1 WCEITGFTEPELL
14 NTSLWKVINHGDGGD
29 VRQKYNELL
38 RTESGMIRFETSFNI
53 RTGEQKWLDVTAGFI
68 DYQGEKATIGTAI
81 DITNRKQR
89 EHDLEVVAKIGEALR
104 TDLTR
109 EKVRTTILAE
119 LMDLLSIEGAIIS
132 TIEDQKDLPNLVRA
146 VGCWQS
152 IDNRQLKAN
161 EGLSGFIVSSCK
173 PYVNINASHDAYFAF
188 PDLISNLVTL
198 AGVPLVAK
206 GETIGSIII
215 GANRLMSENEV
226 HLLKTIGDLAASAIH
241 RSDLYEQTSVQATEL
256 KRAYDATL
264 EGWAHALELRDKET
278 QGHSLRIA
286 NMTLELAKRMGIDE
300 QNLDNIRRGALLHD
314 IGKMGVPDTILL
326 KPGKLTEDE
335 WSIMQKHPTYAY
347 EMLSELP
354 YFKDVLDI
362 PYCHHEWW
370 DGTGYPRGLKGE
382 QIPLSARIFA
392 IVDAWD
398 ALVSDRPYRKAWNK
412 PNALKH
418 LVDQAGSHFDEEVVT
433 AFAKMMDDNA

>member
-1 WCEITGFTEPELL
+1 
-14 NTSLWKVINHGDGGD
+14 
-29 VRQKYNELL
+29 
-38 RTESGMIRFETSFNI
+38 
-53 RTGEQKWLDVTAGFI
+53 
-68 DYQGEKATIGTAI
+68 
-81 DITNRKQR
+81 
-89 EHDLEVVAKIGEALR
+89 
-104 TDLTR
+104 
-109 EKVRTTILAE
+109 
-119 LMDLLSIEGAIIS
+119 
-132 TIEDQKDLPNLVRA
+132 
-146 VGCWQS
+146 
-152 IDNRQLKAN
+152 
-161 EGLSGFIVSSCK
+161 
-173 PYVNINASHDAYFAF
+173 
-188 PDLISNLVTL
+188 
-198 AGVPLVAK
+198 
-206 GETIGSIII
+206 
-215 GANRLMSENEV
+215 
-226 HLLKTIGDLAASAIH
+226 
-241 RSDLYEQTSVQATEL
+241 
-256 KRAYDATL
+256 
-264 EGWAHALELRDKET
+264 
-278 QGHSLRIA
+278 IA

-418 LVDQAGSHFDEEVVT
+418 LVDQAGSHFDEEVVK
-433 AFAKMMDDNA
+433 AFAQMMADNA